1 MKPDWKSFWHRKGTE
16 DTTDLLILDG
26 YKYTGATPT
35 VLAEH
40 VQDIQ
45 DTLGI
50 DENSTVLEVGC
61 GAGLMAQFFNC
72 DYTGV
77 DYSETLLEKHRSI
90 LGNNVSLAEANDLP
104 FEENSFDYVITIG
117 VFQYFPDENYVNN
130 AISEMQRVA
139 KKAIFIG
146 DLPTHYPR
154 GGKGGLT
161 FSKEDFHEWDI
172 TPSCYSNSMFN
183 VYKINS

>member
-1 MKPDWKSFWHRKGTE
+1 MIYDWKSFWHRRGE
-16 DTTDLLILDG
+16 GSTTDLLTLDG
-26 YKYTGATPT
+26 YRRLSNTPSIF
-35 VLAEH
+35 EKH
-40 VQDIQ
+40 IQDIQ

-61 GAGLMAQFFNC
+61 GAGAMAQFFNC

-90 LGNNVSLAEANDLP
+90 LGNNVSFAEANDLP
-104 FEENSFDYVITIG
+104 FEKNSFDYVITIG

-146 DLPTHYPR
+146 DLPTTSPLGNY
-154 GGKGGLT
+154 LS
-161 FSKEDFHEWDI
+161 FSKDNFHEWNI
-172 TPSCYSNSMFN
+172 TPSCWKDTMFN